1 MKKKSSII
9 KLVIIGLVFLLGGYT
24 VLFGLGGYG
33 SAKNIILGL
42 DVRGGVSITYEVAD
56 ETFSQED
63 FSDTKRK
70 LEDRANALS
79 TEAEVYVEGDRRI
92 VVNIPGETDADQTL
106 ERLGQPGA
114 IEFYTIDNGEETI
127 WLNGE
132 DIQSATANERQ
143 ADLTGKT
150 EYVVLLSMT
159 GEGAQKFAE
168 ATTSHV
174 GQRIYIRYDGEDIS
188 APVVNEPITG
198 GNAEI
203 NGMASGEEADYLA
216 TMIRIGNLRL
226 NLNTLSHKTVGARLG
241 SNALEK
247 SLLAG
252 AIGLILICLFM
263 IVIYRV
269 PGVIASFALWFYT
282 VLVLLALNGFN
293 LTLTLPGIAG
303 IILGIGMAV
312 DANVIIYTRI
322 REELTAGRP
331 VGDAIDI
338 GFNKANSAII
348 DGNVTTLIAA
358 LVLMWRG
365 TGTVQGFAQ
374 TLAVGILVSMFTAL
388 IVSRI
393 IVKAVYRLGVT
404 DVKYYGKEKKRKP
417 IDFVGR
423 KAIFF
428 GISVAVIA
436 IGLIFGAVNKGA
448 GKGMFN
454 SSIEFAGGRA
464 LTVDFDKDYSIEEF
478 NATVVPAIA
487 EIMGSSD
494 IQAQKETNTNRYTIK
509 MHDADETKMGEVAD
523 KLVNDFGADEGTI
536 EDTYI
541 SATVSREMTNAAISA
556 TIIAIICM
564 LIYIW
569 FRFNNIRYAG
579 SAVIAL
585 CHDVLVL
592 MGFYMLAR
600 ISVGTAF
607 IACILTIIGYSI
619 NATIVIFD
627 RIREM
632 VNNNTEKK
640 DFKAIVNESIT
651 DTLTRTINTS
661 LTTFVSIAMIFILGV
676 PSIQEFTLPIMVGII
691 AGGYS
696 SMCIT
701 GPLLYVIGK
710 NVLNKPKPKSLGVTA
725 NYGQEKE
732 KKKAA
737 KKSKKNKEG

>member
-404 DVKYYGKEKKRKP
+404 DAKYYGKEKKRKP

-428 GISVAVIA
+428 GISAAVIA
-436 IGLIFGAVNKGA
+436 IGLIFGFVNKGA

-464 LTVDFDKDYSIEEF
+464 LTVDFDKNYSIEEF

-536 EDTYI
+536 EDAYI
-541 SATVSREMTNAAISA
+541 SATVSKEMTNAAVSA

-710 NVLNKPKPKSLGVTA
+710 DVLNKPKPKSLGVTA